1 MTGPAAPAPYATS
14 PYATSPD
21 APGSVVISSVL
32 IGREP
37 AGGVR
42 NRTVTV
48 VPRPP
53 ASGR

>member
-1 MTGPAAPAPYATS
+1 MTGPAAPAPYAI
-14 PYATSPD
+14 SPD
-21 APGSVVISSVL
+21 APGAVVISSAV